1 MPHIAT
7 SLLIAIVL
15 AGCTNSNAP
24 SIAAFG
30 SYFPSWLLCAAVGIM
45 GAILVRL
52 GFIHLGLDD
61 ALPLRLFVYVCVA
74 IIIAIA
80 TSLLFFAT

>member
-1 MPHIAT
+1 
-7 SLLIAIVL
+7 
-15 AGCTNSNAP
+15 
-24 SIAAFG
+24 
-30 SYFPSWLLCAAVGIM
+30 M
-45 GAILVRL
+45 GAVLVRL